1 VTFILRNIF
10 YGSDLS
16 HFHKAMPKTNPCFLL
31 GNPEQT
37 PLARGARVGVAHR
50 RREETWRL
58 SVRPVEVV
66 LCGPCAA
73 VYGKLRRSRRL
84 DAVRAAAPRCPSSNM
99 GTSWSSPMSTT
110 LGLFWAPQPTT
121 APSRRLAH
129 HPPEAQPAT

>member
-1 VTFILRNIF
+1 
-10 YGSDLS
+10 
-16 HFHKAMPKTNPCFLL
+16 MNPCFLL

-37 PLARGARVGVAHR
+37 PLARGARVDVAHQ
-50 RREETWRL
+50 RREEIWRL
-58 SVRPVEVV
+58 PVRPLEAV

-84 DAVRAAAPRCPSSNM
+84 DASCCPSLNM
-99 GTSWSSPMSTT
+99 GTSWSSPMPTS